1 MAGVIP
7 TVPGG
12 YLYRAV
18 RDFVRGLMPSSLAW
32 LGSAAAVALGIAGGI
47 VVLSIVF
54 GFVNDYV
61 VKRFKNDKM

>member
-18 RDFVRGLMPSSLAW
+18 RDFVRGVNQSALLW
-32 LGSAAAVALGIAGGI
+32 LGDAAEVALGIAGGI
-47 VVLSIVF
+47 VSLSIIF
-54 GFVNDYV
+54 SLINDQ
-61 VKRFKNDKM
+61 VKKKRKKA